1 MKMIVPFDLERIVK
15 EHPEDDY
22 CCERMKKA
30 FLSNK
35 FELYFA
41 KRYAE
46 TLCKRRES
54 GAIFWKWDFCPFCS
68 KNIKDKCDKFEKVL
82 KDELN
87 IDTSSKEFDWDT
99 LDSQLPEEF
108 KTDEWWKKR
117 GL

>member
-1 MKMIVPFDLERIVK
+1 MKMILKFDCEGITN
-15 EHPEDDY
+15 EHAEDDY
-22 CCERMKKA
+22 CCERMRKA

-35 FELYFA
+35 FELCFE

-46 TLCKRRES
+46 TFCSRRDH
-54 GAIFWKWDFCPFCS
+54 GGTFWKWDFCPFCG
-68 KNIKDKCDKFEKVL
+68 KNIKDKFVKFKKVL

-87 IDTSSKEFDWDT
+87 INTNSAGFDWDT
-99 LDSQLPEEF
+99 LDSQLSEEF

>member
-46 TLCKRRES
+46 TRSEERRV
-54 GAIFWKWDFCPFCS
+54 G
-68 KNIKDKCDKFEKVL
+68 
-82 KDELN
+82 
-87 IDTSSKEFDWDT
+87 KECRSRW
-99 LDSQLPEEF
+99 SPYH
-108 KTDEWWKKR
+108 
-117 GL
+117 